1 MVALLHLRSYLYRRA
16 RVLLLGLVFVL
27 LANGVALLGPLALQ
41 RAIDSLAPGQ
51 RGLPL
56 WQYAL
61 LIVLVALAGGVFS
74 FGARWTINSTARY
87 VEYEMRNAL
96 FRHFQRLDLGFF
108 QQNRVGD
115 LVARA
120 TNDLSA
126 VRMMLGPGISNLAN
140 TGVAFVLTM
149 LAMAVLDWR
158 LTLLAGVFLPAMTLV
173 FVLLG
178 QRIERSFRRVQDQ
191 FGDLSAMAQE
201 NFSGIRA
208 VKAYTQEEHETA
220 AFSRENLRYL
230 GRSMSYAR
238 MNAALWPAMSLVS
251 GLSLAVLLLV
261 GGNDVIAGRLSL
273 GKFVQFNAYLGQ
285 LAWPMIALGWSFNL
299 FQQGGASL
307 ARIREVMERPPAI
320 ADRVDEWRVA
330 RRGVSTYAHGERRDA
345 DKRRVASDEW
355 RDVGAPLAGG
365 QGAGRQVADGVQRA
379 MVGSIEFRGV
389 EVAYDG
395 RVVLRDINLT
405 IPAGATVAIVGP
417 TGAGK
422 SSLLNLL
429 PRVIDP
435 ARGSVLVD
443 GVDTRDWPLAD
454 LRRGIGYVSQ
464 ETFLFSVSLA
474 ENVAYGV
481 EEATPAEVEGAA
493 TIARLSGDVA
503 DFPRGYATTL
513 GERGVTLSGGQK
525 QRASIARAVMKRP
538 RILLLDDAL
547 ASVDT
552 HTEEEILRG
561 LRGIMAER
569 TALIV
574 SHRVSTVRDA
584 ALIVVLDDG
593 RIAEQGTHAEL
604 VARRG
609 LYAAMYRRQLLAE
622 ELDL

>member
-1 MVALLHLRSYLYRRA
+1 MVALLYLRSYLYRRA

-27 LANGVALLGPLALQ
+27 LANGVALLGPLVLQ
-41 RAIDSLAPGQ
+41 RAIDSLSPGHPSQ
-51 RGLPL
+51 ELGLHGVPL

-61 LIVLVALAGGVFS
+61 LIALAALVVGVFS
-74 FGARWTINSTARY
+74 FGARWTINSAARY

-96 FRHFQRLDLGFF
+96 FGHFQRLDLGFF
-108 QQNRVGD
+108 QENKVGD

-140 TGVAFVLTM
+140 TGVAFALTM
-149 LAMAVLDWR
+149 VAMALLDWR
-158 LTLLAGVFLPAMTLV
+158 LTLLAGVFLPLMTGV

-178 QRIERSFRRVQDQ
+178 RRIERSFRRVQDQ

-208 VKAYTQEEHETA
+208 VKAYTQEEHETS

-230 GRSMSYAR
+230 EHSMGYAR
-238 MNAALWPAMSLVS
+238 MNAALWPAMTLVA

-261 GGNDVIAGRLSL
+261 GGNDVIARRLSL
-273 GKFVQFNAYLGQ
+273 GEFVQFNAYLGQ
-285 LAWPMIALGWSFNL
+285 LTWPMVALGWSFNL

-320 ADRVDEWRVA
+320 ADRADEWQDV
-330 RRGVSTYAHGERRDA
+330 GVSHAPA
-345 DKRRVASDEW
+345 PVAG
-355 RDVGAPLAGG
+355 VGAFRVGALV
-365 QGAGRQVADGVQRA
+365 AGRQRA
-379 MVGSIEFRGV
+379 MAGAIEFRHV
-389 EVAYDG
+389 DVAYEG
-395 RVVLRDINLT
+395 RAVLRDINLR

-435 ARGSVLVD
+435 AAGSVLVD
-443 GVDTRDWPLAD
+443 GLDTRDWALAD
-454 LRRGIGYVSQ
+454 LRRGIGYVPQ

-481 EEATPAEVEGAA
+481 EDASPAEVEGAA
-493 TIARLSGDVA
+493 TVARLSDDVA

-547 ASVDT
+547 SSVDT

-584 ALIVVLDDG
+584 DLIVVLDDG

-609 LYAAMYRRQLLAE
+609 LYAAMYRRQLLSE
-622 ELDL
+622 EMDVG